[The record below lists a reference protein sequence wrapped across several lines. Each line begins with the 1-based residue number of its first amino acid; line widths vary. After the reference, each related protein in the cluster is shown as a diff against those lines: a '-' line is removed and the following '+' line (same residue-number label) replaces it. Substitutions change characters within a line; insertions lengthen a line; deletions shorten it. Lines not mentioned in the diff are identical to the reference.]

1 MIDMLLERLRQKRR
15 TVGYPGTLPVLPQ
28 RFRGRP
34 FIHADRCLAANGEP
48 CRLCADVC
56 PTRALTL
63 PQGAPALHLG
73 VCTFCG
79 ACASVCP
86 GRAIVFSRDW
96 RLAST
101 SYDALVITPKVLVQ
115 ECAAALGTPLSET
128 DAAPRPLSPEEEHK
142 LLLSLPP
149 LPVTRTTLLDG
160 AFKHSFRLRQVS
172 AGGCNACEAD
182 LNVLTTIVF
191 DLMRFGIDFV
201 ASPRHADAL
210 VLTGPLGRN
219 MQGAFKKCYAAMPE
233 PKVIIA
239 VGACGLSGGL
249 FRAFG
254 TSSSAQGTE
263 GARPHSQVDLFI
275 PGCPPHPYTSLDG
288 MLRFIGKID
297 G

>member
-1 MIDMLLERLRQKRR
+1 MIEMLLERLRQKRR
-15 TVGYPGTLPVLPQ
+15 TVGYPKTLPVLPQ

-34 FIHADRCLAANGEP
+34 FIHADRCIAANGGT

-56 PTRALTL
+56 PVRALTL
-63 PQGAPALHLG
+63 PQGSPALHLG
-73 VCTFCG
+73 ICTFCG
-79 ACASVCP
+79 ACANACP
-86 GRAIVFSRDW
+86 RRAIVFSRDW

-115 ECAAALGTPLSET
+115 ECAAAQGVLVSADAPPRELSQ
-128 DAAPRPLSPEEEHK
+128 EEEHA
-142 LLLSLPP
+142 LLMGLPP

-219 MQGAFKKCYAAMPE
+219 MQAAFKKCYAAMPE

-254 TSSSAQGTE
+254 SSSSAQSTE
-263 GARPHSQVDLFI
+263 GAQPHGKVDLFI

-288 MLRFIGKID
+288 LLRFIGKIE